1 METAGFNS
9 GKPRAQCED
18 GRTSRVARVRA
29 LRATTQLKGWP
40 SIHTIVYVC
49 STTDPLT
56 DMVRRTKADAEAT
69 RHQILDAA
77 EAQFLARGVAHT
89 TLQDVASAAGVTRG
103 AIYWH
108 FADKAALFNAM
119 MDRACLPCE
128 APDGCDEAGCSG
140 PMAVLAAKA
149 MRPLRALAENEQ
161 VQRAFRIAMH
171 QTEYTEEL
179 AAVQARYLEGIN
191 EFQQELVEV
200 LRRAQAEGLSREGL
214 QLDMAA
220 LGLFALIDGLMHH
233 WTLQPGGF
241 DLVAC
246 GEAAVRSY
254 VDGLRACPNGAE
266 ATAAAPAAR
275 APAPPARPARR
286 VPST

>member
-1 METAGFNS
+1 
-9 GKPRAQCED
+9 
-18 GRTSRVARVRA
+18 
-29 LRATTQLKGWP
+29 
-40 SIHTIVYVC
+40 
-49 STTDPLT
+49 
-56 DMVRRTKADAEAT
+56 MVRRTKADAETT

-108 FADKAALFNAM
+108 FADKAALFTAM

-128 APDGCDEAGCSG
+128 AVEGCEEARCGG
-140 PMAVLAAKA
+140 PLAVLAAKA

-171 QTEYTEEL
+171 QTEYTDEL
-179 AAVQARYLEGIN
+179 AAVQARYLEGIG

-200 LRRAQAEGLSREGL
+200 LHRARSEGLLREGL
-214 QLDMAA
+214 ALDMVA

-241 DLVAC
+241 DLLAC
-246 GEAAVRSY
+246 GEAAVRAY
-254 VDGLRACPNGAE
+254 VDGLLRQAAE
-266 ATAAAPAAR
+266 EVSASASRPVPTPRPSVRDRQGTA
-275 APAPPARPARR
+275 
-286 VPST
+286 